1 MTPFQGLTSETN
13 EETVWALTTVAAPK
27 SKKAGNKSGAA

>member
-13 EETVWALTTVAAPK
+13 EETVWALTMVAALK
-27 SKKAGNKSGAA
+27 SKRAGNKNEGA